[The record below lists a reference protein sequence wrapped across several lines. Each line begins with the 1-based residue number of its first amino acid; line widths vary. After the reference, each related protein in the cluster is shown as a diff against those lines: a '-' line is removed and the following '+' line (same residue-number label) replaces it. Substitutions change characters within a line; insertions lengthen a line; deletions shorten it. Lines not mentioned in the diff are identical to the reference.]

1 MLGAVRLSMLVA
13 AAALGAC
20 GPDSGAKVSDIRG
33 GEKMALRIS
42 FEPTPAYAREKIQYR
57 VVVQD
62 RESGQPIENG
72 WGQVYATSRD
82 GKNVYDNLV
91 PGTQLGTYFGDLN
104 FLTSGT
110 WAVAVRFRRDSLAP
124 LETVEWMQEV
134 QSERNS
140 EIDAPTSA
148 APPAAAPA
156 TTPPPTTPPPPGR
169 P

>member
-1 MLGAVRLSMLVA
+1 MMSPAARLLVPLAAVVI
-13 AAALGAC
+13 GAC
-20 GPDSGAKVSDIRG
+20 GPDTGAKVSDIRG

-42 FEPTPAYAREKIQYR
+42 FEPTPAYAREKIRYR

-91 PGTQLGTYFGDLN
+91 PGTQLGAYFGDLN

-134 QSERNS
+134 HNARTPEFPSVPAKS
-140 EIDAPTSA
+140 P
-148 APPAAAPA
+148 PPAS
-156 TTPPPTTPPPPGR
+156 PPPASPSPGSDL
-169 P
+169 

>member
-1 MLGAVRLSMLVA
+1 MMSSAARLLLTLAAVGI
-13 AAALGAC
+13 GAC
-20 GPDSGAKVSDIRG
+20 GPSSGARASDIRG

-42 FEPTPAYAREKIQYR
+42 FDPTPAYAREKIRYR

-82 GKNVYDNLV
+82 GKNIYDNLV
-91 PGTQLGTYFGDLN
+91 AGTQLGTYFGDLN
-104 FLTSGT
+104 FLTAGT

-134 QSERNS
+134 HAERTP
-140 EIDAPTSA
+140 EFPADTSH
-148 APPAAAPA
+148 
-156 TTPPPTTPPPPGR
+156 PPGTDF
-169 P
+169 